1 MSDRKVARVLNL
13 TAIGAATSIAAIIAA
28 SAAPRDAFQVHLLD
42 SSGGQAG
49 TLADTDLVN
58 AWGLAA
64 SPTGPWWVSSNAM
77 NLGVVISGTGAA
89 QGLTVEIPGAP
100 TGVVFNGGN
109 EFKITDGESRGP
121 ARFLFATEDGTIVG
135 WNPGVPEGNISRQ
148 TFIAVD
154 STVDGAVYKGLA
166 IATTAQG
173 DRLYAADFRN
183 GRIDVFDGNFDP
195 VTLPEAFID
204 PRIPEG
210 FSPFNVQN
218 LNGRIVVAYARRD
231 PATNDEVKGPG
242 LGIVD
247 VYDTEGMLLA
257 RAATHG
263 LLDAPWGLA
272 IAPKGFG
279 RLAGDLLVGNFGDG
293 RIVAYRMSDDMK
305 SFAPAGVLRDE
316 RSRPISIEGLWGIG
330 FGNGGQAGPADT
342 LFFAAGPR
350 DEEAGLFGSIT
361 PAP

>member
-1 MSDRKVARVLNL
+1 MSERKEARLLNFI
-13 TAIGAATSIAAIIAA
+13 AIAAATSIAAIIAA
-28 SAAPRDAFQVHLLD
+28 SAAPRETFQVRLLD

-58 AWGLAA
+58 GWGLAA

-77 NLGVVISGTGAA
+77 NLGVVVSGTGAA

-100 TGVVFNGGN
+100 TGVVFNGGT

-148 TFIAVD
+148 TFVAVD
-154 STVDGAVYKGLA
+154 STVDGAAYKGLA
-166 IATTAQG
+166 LATTAEG

-195 VTLPEAFID
+195 VTLPEAFTD
-204 PRIPEG
+204 PRVPEG

-218 LNGRIVVAYARRD
+218 LNGRIFVAYARRD

-247 VYDTEGMLLA
+247 VYDTEGQLLA

-263 LLDAPWGLA
+263 QLDAPWGLA

-293 RIVAYRMSDDMK
+293 HIVAYRMSDDMK
-305 SFAPAGVLRDE
+305 SFAPAGALRDE
-316 RSRPISIEGLWGIG
+316 RNRPIAIDGLWGIG

-350 DEEAGLFGSIT
+350 DEEAGLFGSIA